1 MAVVLLFRGSS
12 WPDPVYSGTLNSQS
26 SSHFNLTFT
35 MLILKLITL
44 LLTSIDV
51 QVDLLDGNAVSGS
64 LTSIDAKALTLQ
76 VEGQPKTIPLTDVI
90 TVTSSSQKPE
100 VSGDDQGQIILG
112 DGSLIAGRLQ
122 SITAR
127 ETNVRSAAA
136 GHLNIPRLDVRAILL
151 APANPEWDEEWQAF
165 LQRDN
170 QDDLLILKKRDGT
183 GLDFYGGVISAASAD
198 NVDFVLDGDTVP
210 VPRTRIYGLIFA
222 AQKTVAKGTT
232 TLQLFDGSEINTQRL
247 AMNADALKVE
257 TSWNQTLTIS
267 LAAIHN
273 IDFSSGRFHYLSDLD
288 PVKET
293 YMGTHPKG
301 SPLEEL
307 LKSDDVLG
315 KEALKLWK
323 LHRDKIPMGPFGPL
337 PLTLKGKT
345 YKKGVWLFPKC
356 RIDYALDGQY
366 STFQTIAGVDDE
378 VASNCSS
385 PDNPS
390 KVQLT
395 ILADGD
401 EAWKQLIEAPADP
414 VTINLDVS
422 KIRTLS
428 ILVDF
433 GDDDSACDFLD
444 LADARLLVVP

>member
-1 MAVVLLFRGSS
+1 
-12 WPDPVYSGTLNSQS
+12 
-26 SSHFNLTFT
+26 

-51 QVDLLDGNAVSGS
+51 QVDLLDGNAVNGT
-64 LTSIDAKALTLQ
+64 LASIDAKALTLQ
-76 VEGQPKTIPLTDVI
+76 IEDQPTTIALTDVI
-90 TVTSSSQKPE
+90 AVTNSGQKPKAA
-100 VSGDDQGQIILG
+100 GDNQGQIILG
-112 DGSLIAGRLQ
+112 DGSHISGAIGG
-122 SITAR
+122 ITAKQ
-127 ETNVRSAAA
+127 TNVRSATA
-136 GHLNIPRLDVRAILL
+136 GELNVPRLAVRAILL

-170 QDDLLILKKRDGT
+170 QDDLLILKKRDGS
-183 GLDFYGGVISAASAD
+183 GLDFYGGIISATSGD

-222 AQKTVAKGTT
+222 AQQVKTNGST
-232 TLQLFDGSEINTQRL
+232 TLQLFDGSEIITQRL
-247 AMNADALKVE
+247 TMNDDSLKID
-257 TSWNQTLTIS
+257 TSWNQTLTIP
-267 LAAIHN
+267 LAAIHK

-293 YMGTHPKG
+293 YLGNHPKG

-337 PLTLKGKT
+337 PLTLKGKV

-378 VASNCSS
+378 VASNCST

-401 EAWKQLIEAPADP
+401 EVWKQLIEAPADP

-444 LADARLLVVP
+444 LADARLLVVR